1 MIIHPSPKA
10 QFTALPETQMFPET
24 SIALNNQTNT
34 GNWNYFWDFGDGVTT
49 DSMNPVNHH
58 YLSTGNY
65 TIRLLVKNEFC
76 ADSTEQRVKI
86 LPHPP
91 VAEFNPIEPG
101 CMPLTV
107 HFQNYSA
114 YSDSYLWD
122 FGDGNVSN
130 KSNPVYT
137 YYEAGNYTVKL
148 TVSGPGGTATK
159 SRESTVW
166 VVPHAFFDIAP
177 KYTYVNDQPVNFFNM
192 SENGDAY
199 LWDFGDGITSTEPN
213 PTHLYTKEGVYS
225 VKLMVTTDKN
235 CRDLFQKE
243 SSVIVE
249 ASGKVEYPNVFSP
262 FAKITENKVFLPAV
276 IDNVLEYHLV
286 IYNRWGQMVFESF
299 NKDIGWD
306 GTYKGEVAKQD
317 VYMWKVIGKYSN
329 GKTFTKTGDVTL
341 LY

>member
-1 MIIHPSPKA
+1 
-10 QFTALPETQMFPET
+10 
-24 SIALNNQTNT
+24 
-34 GNWNYFWDFGDGVTT
+34 
-49 DSMNPVNHH
+49 
-58 YLSTGNY
+58 
-65 TIRLLVKNEFC
+65 
-76 ADSTEQRVKI
+76 
-86 LPHPP
+86 
-91 VAEFNPIEPG
+91 
-101 CMPLTV
+101 
-107 HFQNYSA
+107 
-114 YSDSYLWD
+114 
-122 FGDGNVSN
+122 
-130 KSNPVYT
+130 
-137 YYEAGNYTVKL
+137 
-148 TVSGPGGTATK
+148 
-159 SRESTVW
+159 
-166 VVPHAFFDIAP
+166 
-177 KYTYVNDQPVNFFNM
+177 
-192 SENGDAY
+192 
-199 LWDFGDGITSTEPN
+199 
-213 PTHLYTKEGVYS
+213 
-225 VKLMVTTDKN
+225 MVTTDKN